1 MRNAG
6 HSQVSVLIRDIRSS
20 RGRADGV
27 RSTILVPHGLLR
39 LANYATLSYAL
50 RAPKPPAHPPA
61 GLAHARTDIREQ
73 GTLSRGITLR
83 RSWIGR
89 EAWVRAGIEGDVTEF
104 RSQKKA
110 IRRRMSETGEKFTQ
124 ARRAVVASEAAVG
137 PVAASAGNLP
147 APKGKQKEVLAVPG
161 EGHTVVLGTAGSG
174 KTTMAIHRAAILANP
189 ATSHAG
195 KVLLVTFNRTLV
207 AYLNYWRPPALG
219 DVTIEN
225 YHAFARGYLASR
237 GQLGSDAIC
246 SAEEMASLVSRAV
259 GEVASRG
266 DAKHAPMLEKPVQFF
281 VDEIR
286 FLERYGLT
294 PDEYIAS
301 DRFGRGAG
309 FPRDLRPALLD
320 VRDEYLNLRAASG
333 RTYDW
338 DDIAGAALGELEKD
352 DGPRLYRH
360 VVIDEGQDFSPQML
374 KSLAAAIPDDGSLT
388 FFGDMAQQ
396 IYGRQFSWRRA
407 GLHVPHGVWEF
418 QRNYRNTPEIAD
430 LGLAIA
436 AMPYYKGVPDMVEP
450 DEFEPSG
457 PPPSLALFDSVQDET
472 KFVIESARAAAQ
484 TGSVGV
490 LMRRHQDEA
499 RFRKPFRGGQNLNKY
514 MRMWDPGPGISWGTF
529 HAAKGYEFDTVIMVG
544 LSDASWP
551 EPQIVR
557 AQGAEVAATID
568 GPLLYVGVT
577 RARRELIMTSV
588 GAQTSL
594 LPENNG
600 LWQEQTP

>member
-1 MRNAG
+1 M
-6 HSQVSVLIRDIRSS
+6 
-20 RGRADGV
+20 
-27 RSTILVPHGLLR
+27 
-39 LANYATLSYAL
+39 
-50 RAPKPPAHPPA
+50 
-61 GLAHARTDIREQ
+61 
-73 GTLSRGITLR
+73 TLR

-89 EAWVRAGIEGDVTEF
+89 EAWVRAGIEDDVTQF

-110 IRRRMSETGEKFTQ
+110 IRRRMSETGEKFTE
-124 ARRAVVASEAAVG
+124 ARRAVVAGSTPAE
-137 PVAASAGNLP
+137 PVAVNAGNLP
-147 APKGKQKEVLAVPG
+147 TPNGKQKEVLAVPG
-161 EGHTVVLGTAGSG
+161 QGHTVVLGTAGSG

-189 ATSHAG
+189 AASHAG

-207 AYLNYWRPPALG
+207 AYLNYWRPPALR

-237 GQLGSDAIC
+237 DRLGSDAIC
-246 SAEEMASLVSRAV
+246 SAEEMESLVSRAV
-259 GEVASRG
+259 GEVARRG
-266 DAKHAPMLEKPVQFF
+266 DPKYAALLEKSLQFF
-281 VDEIR
+281 VNEIR
-286 FLERYGLT
+286 FLARYGLT
-294 PDEYIAS
+294 PDEYIIS

-309 FPRDLRPALLD
+309 FPRDLRPVLLD
-320 VRDEYLNLRAASG
+320 VRDEYLNLRAAAG

-338 DDIAGAALGELEKD
+338 DDIAGAVLEQLEQD
-352 DGPRLYRH
+352 DGRRLYRH
-360 VVIDEGQDFSPQML
+360 VVVDEGQDFSPQML
-374 KSLAAAIPDDGSLT
+374 KSLAAAIPEDGSLT

-418 QRNYRNTPEIAD
+418 RRNYRNTPEIAD

-457 PPPSLALFDSVQDET
+457 PPPSLALFDSVKDET
-472 KFVIESARAAAQ
+472 DFVIEAAQAAAQ

-499 RFRKPFRGGQNLNKY
+499 RFQKAFRGGQNLNKY
-514 MRMWDPGPGISWGTF
+514 MGIWDPGPGISWGTV
-529 HAAKGYEFDTVIMVG
+529 HAAKGYEFDSVIMVG
-544 LSDASWP
+544 LSEASWP
-551 EPQIVR
+551 EPEIVR

-588 GAQTSL
+588 GTPTSL
-594 LPENNG
+594 LPANKD
-600 LWQEQTP
+600 LWQEQKP

>member
-1 MRNAG
+1 
-6 HSQVSVLIRDIRSS
+6 
-20 RGRADGV
+20 
-27 RSTILVPHGLLR
+27 
-39 LANYATLSYAL
+39 
-50 RAPKPPAHPPA
+50 
-61 GLAHARTDIREQ
+61 
-73 GTLSRGITLR
+73 
-83 RSWIGR
+83 
-89 EAWVRAGIEGDVTEF
+89 
-104 RSQKKA
+104 
-110 IRRRMSETGEKFTQ
+110 
-124 ARRAVVASEAAVG
+124 
-137 PVAASAGNLP
+137 
-147 APKGKQKEVLAVPG
+147 
-161 EGHTVVLGTAGSG
+161 
-174 KTTMAIHRAAILANP
+174 MAIHRAAILANP

-195 KVLLVTFNRTLV
+195 RVLLVTFNRTLV
-207 AYLNYWRPPALG
+207 AYLNYWRPPALR

-237 GQLGSDAIC
+237 DRLGSNAIS
-246 SAEEMASLVSRAV
+246 SAEEMESLVSRAV
-259 GEVASRG
+259 GEIARRG
-266 DAKHAPMLEKPVQFF
+266 DPKHAPVLEKSVQFCI
-281 VDEIR
+281 DEIR
-286 FLERYGLT
+286 FLARYGLT

-309 FPRDLRPALLD
+309 FPREHRPALLD
-320 VRDEYLNLRAASG
+320 VRDEYLNLRAAAG

-338 DDIAGAALGELEKD
+338 DDIAGAVLEELEQD
-352 DGPRLYRH
+352 ATDRLYRH
-360 VVIDEGQDFSPQML
+360 VVVDEGQDFSPQML
-374 KSLAAAIPDDGSLT
+374 KSLAAAIPEEGSLT

-418 QRNYRNTPEIAD
+418 RRNYRNTPEIAD

-457 PPPSLALFDSVQDET
+457 PPPSLALFDSAKEET
-472 KFVIESARAAAQ
+472 DFVIEAAQAAAQ

-499 RFRKPFRGGQNLNKY
+499 RFRKAFRGGQNLNKH
-514 MRMWDPGPGISWGTF
+514 MGIWDPGPGISWGTV

-544 LSDASWP
+544 LSEASWP
-551 EPQIVR
+551 EPEIIR

-588 GAQTSL
+588 GAPTSL
-594 LPENNG
+594 LPDNKD
-600 LWQEQTP
+600 LWQEQKP